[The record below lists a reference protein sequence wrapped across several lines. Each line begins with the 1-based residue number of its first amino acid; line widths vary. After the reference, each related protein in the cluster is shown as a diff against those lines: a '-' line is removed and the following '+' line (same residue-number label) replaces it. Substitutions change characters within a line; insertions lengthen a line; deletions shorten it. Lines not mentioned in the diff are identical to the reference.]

1 MAIEFSGLLD
11 IGNCLSFLTEAHQSV
26 IDSCID
32 FDIEIFKK
40 LEKESVVCLMTALFL
55 KNRFQWQTTDQYK
68 AQRRALSPF
77 NITKERD
84 GVLRKAAVK
93 TTGVESLCSATT
105 RISWV
110 LWVVVSLVN
119 FKTERETENLCFRHI
134 LYVFLDIRVLQIC

>member
-1 MAIEFSGLLD
+1 MISMSSLSE
-11 IGNCLSFLTEAHQSV
+11 IGYLY
-26 IDSCID
+26 
-32 FDIEIFKK
+32 KK
-40 LEKESVVCLMTALFL
+40 LEKESVVCLSTALFL

-68 AQRRALSPF
+68 AQRRAHSPF

-84 GVLRKAAVK
+84 EVLRKAAVK

-119 FKTERETENLCFRHI
+119 FKTERETKNLCFRHI
-134 LYVFLDIRVLQIC
+134 FIYLPIIFHELILLSNKHFTIGS